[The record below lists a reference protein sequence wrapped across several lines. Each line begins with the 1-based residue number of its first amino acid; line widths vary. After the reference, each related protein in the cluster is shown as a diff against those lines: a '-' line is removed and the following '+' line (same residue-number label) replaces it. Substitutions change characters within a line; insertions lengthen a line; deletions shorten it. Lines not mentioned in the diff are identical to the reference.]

1 MTRQTLFFTI
11 ITLTLVLAAVP
22 AFAQRGANVGAR
34 NGSDANSHAS
44 NGQNNGE
51 HPGDHAG
58 GKADFIPKIEANQKL
73 DSKLQALLP
82 QGESLSQ
89 AAQGF
94 KNEGQFI
101 AALHV
106 SHNLDI
112 PFDQLK
118 AKMTGPSPM
127 SLGAAIKA
135 LRPDLSETKS
145 KEEAKKAEK
154 EAKETEKS

>member
-11 ITLTLVLAAVP
+11 ITLTLVLTAVP
-22 AFAQRGANVGAR
+22 AFAQRGANVGAH

-51 HPGDHAG
+51 HSGDHAG
-58 GKADFIPKIEANQKL
+58 GKTDFVSKIEANQKL

-112 PFDQLK
+112 SFDQLK
-118 AKMTGPSPM
+118 AKMTGSSPM

-135 LRPDLSETKS
+135 LRP
-145 KEEAKKAEK
+145 
-154 EAKETEKS
+154 